1 VSWFKRKRTKEFEI
15 VTNDV
20 PMSTVHRWYIYD
32 TRLTESFNDVAEAIG
47 LSRISPE
54 GEAKEI
60 EDSEI
65 RMINLVGIFPFLES
79 MAELSADVMS
89 SIHAKEMVEENEE
102 NAEEILFNMHNIY
115 KAVALSTL
123 IGTFSSALEL
133 GIIYTDTIS
142 SDTYLMERE
151 DYE

>member
-1 VSWFKRKRTKEFEI
+1 MSWFKRKRPEFEI

-47 LSRISPE
+47 LSRISSE

-60 EDSEI
+60 EDSED
-65 RMINLVGIFPFLES
+65 RMLNLVGIFPFLKN

-89 SIHAKEMVEENEE
+89 AIHAKEMVEDEEE
-102 NAEEILFNMHNIY
+102 NAEEILLNMHNIY
-115 KAVALSTL
+115 EAVALSTL
-123 IGTFSSALEL
+123 IGAFSSALEL
-133 GIIYTDTIS
+133 GIIDTNTIS
-142 SDTYLMERE
+142 SNTYLMEGE